1 MNISITGAT
10 RSCLAA
16 AACALLLTACDGS
29 ELPTDP
35 PTEIA
40 DVATPPASAAM
51 GADVVA
57 SASGG
62 ANWTLTLDFGGGPID
77 IDQVLAFNAQRGSD
91 GQVKGR
97 LVYHQTAFGETF
109 SFQAD
114 VSCIGVYDGN
124 RGKFGGPV
132 TNSNDAT
139 IPVGTFIWFH
149 VIDGGQ
155 GAGSADF
162 SSGAGFGD
170 EAANQAFCDS
180 PALPNPVFLAEVTSG
195 NIDVSG

>member
-1 MNISITGAT
+1 MDTPKLPT
-10 RSCLAA
+10 RPLHLGLAA
-16 AACALLLTACDGS
+16 TACLFLLGACGDDS
-29 ELPTDP
+29 LLSQPESV
-35 PTEIA
+35 
-40 DVATPPASAAM
+40 DVPPASAAA
-51 GADVVA
+51 GPNVAA

-62 ANWTLTLDFGGGPID
+62 ANWTLTVDFGGGPID
-77 IDQVLAFNAQRGSD
+77 IDQVLAFNAQRSTD
-91 GQVKGR
+91 GDVHGR
-97 LVYHQTAFGETF
+97 IVYHQTAFGETF

-132 TNSNDAT
+132 TKSNDAT
-139 IPVGTFIWFH
+139 IPVGTYIWFH

-155 GAGSADF
+155 GAGASPDF

-170 EAANQAFCDS
+170 ETANQEFCDS

-195 NIDVSG
+195 NIEVR

>member
-1 MNISITGAT
+1 MNAPNLTARTLLLG
-10 RSCLAA
+10 CAA
-16 AACALLLTACDGS
+16 AGGLLLLGACGDDTALTQPESVD
-29 ELPTDP
+29 L
-35 PTEIA
+35 A
-40 DVATPPASAAM
+40 PASAAA
-51 GADVVA
+51 GPNVAA

-62 ANWTLTLDFGGGPID
+62 ANWTLTLDFGDGPID
-77 IDQVLAFNAQRGSD
+77 IDQVLAFNAQRSTD
-91 GQVKGR
+91 GAVKGR
-97 LVYHQTAFGETF
+97 ILHHQTAFGETF

-132 TNSNDAT
+132 TKSNDAT

-155 GAGSADF
+155 GAGASDF
-162 SSGAGFGD
+162 SSGVGVGD

-195 NIDVSG
+195 NIEVR

>member
-1 MNISITGAT
+1 MDTPKMTLRPLHLVLASAGCLLLLGACDDDAVPT
-10 RSCLAA
+10 QPRSVDLAPVSAA
-16 AACALLLTACDGS
+16 AG
-29 ELPTDP
+29 
-35 PTEIA
+35 A
-40 DVATPPASAAM
+40 DVA
-51 GADVVA
+51 A

-62 ANWTLTLDFGGGPID
+62 ANWTLTVDFGGGPID
-77 IDQVLAFNAQRGSD
+77 IDQVLSFNAQRSTNGD
-91 GQVKGR
+91 VKGR

-139 IPVGTFIWFH
+139 IPVGTYIWFH

-155 GAGSADF
+155 GAGASPDF
-162 SSGAGFGD
+162 STGAGFGD

-180 PALPNPVFLAEVTSG
+180 PALPNPAFLAEVTSG
-195 NIDVSG
+195 NIEVR

>member
-1 MNISITGAT
+1 V
-10 RSCLAA
+10 
-16 AACALLLTACDGS
+16 
-29 ELPTDP
+29 
-35 PTEIA
+35 
-40 DVATPPASAAM
+40 DVPPASAAA
-51 GADVVA
+51 GPNVAA

-62 ANWTLTLDFGGGPID
+62 ANWTLTVDFGGGPID
-77 IDQVLAFNAQRGSD
+77 IDQVLAFNAQRSTD
-91 GQVKGR
+91 GDVHGR
-97 LVYHQTAFGETF
+97 IVYHQTAFGETF

-132 TNSNDAT
+132 TKSNDAT
-139 IPVGTFIWFH
+139 IPVGTYIWFH

-155 GAGSADF
+155 GAGASPDF

-170 EAANQAFCDS
+170 ETANQEFCDS

-195 NIDVSG
+195 NIEVR

>member
-1 MNISITGAT
+1 MNARKMIARALHLVLATAGCLFLLSACGDGAV
-10 RSCLAA
+10 
-16 AACALLLTACDGS
+16 
-29 ELPTDP
+29 PTQPESVDM
-35 PTEIA
+35 A
-40 DVATPPASAAM
+40 PASAAA
-51 GADVVA
+51 GPNVAA

-62 ANWTLTLDFGGGPID
+62 ANWTLTVDFGGGPID
-77 IDQVLAFNAQRGSD
+77 IDQVLAFNAQRSTD
-91 GQVKGR
+91 GDVKGR

-132 TNSNDAT
+132 TMSNDAT
-139 IPVGTFIWFH
+139 IPVGTYIWFH

-155 GAGSADF
+155 GAGASPDF

-180 PALPNPVFLAEVTSG
+180 PALPNPVFLAEITSG
-195 NIDVSG
+195 NIKVR